1 MTHSYKF
8 VFSGTKIVIL
18 VLKYKVMEVDVLNKK
33 VQKNSSGVYHKGNGD
48 CFDESYVFEDAKGI

>member
-18 VLKYKVMEVDVLNKK
+18 DLKYKVMEVDVLNKK
-33 VQKNSSGVYHKGNGD
+33 VTLLDKSSHLMISIKLTGM
-48 CFDESYVFEDAKGI
+48 FEAYREI

>member
-33 VQKNSSGVYHKGNGD
+33 VQKNSSRDYRRGLGD
-48 CFDESYVFEDAKGI
+48 CFEETYVFEDKEGI